1 MREQLHRL
9 EGRLRERRER
19 HREGGMGESDKGGG
33 GCFEEDLERLLEKHL
48 VQRNLE
54 ESALISHYNS
64 QLQSCP
70 DPLQSLQH
78 SLASLRSLHSH
89 NKREAIKALKQRY
102 QLL

>member
-1 MREQLHRL
+1 
-9 EGRLRERRER
+9 
-19 HREGGMGESDKGGG
+19 MGESDKGGG

-64 QLQSCP
+64 QVQSCP
-70 DPLQSLQH
+70 KPLHFQ
-78 SLASLRSLHSH
+78 SLRSLHSH